1 MNPYLVYVFVFAV
14 AAVWESVLGDV
25 HVWHGAACVF
35 FMFCAMVLV
44 ELNHLVQTLHAIGVA
59 LKEPE
64 NKA

>member
-1 MNPYLVYVFVFAV
+1 MNVYLVYVFAFAV
-14 AAVWESVLGDV
+14 AAAMEATKE
-25 HVWHGAACVF
+25 HIWHAAACVF
-35 FMFCAMVLV
+35 FMLCAMVLV